1 MEGMHIQTYTAVG
14 AAPTKAR
21 ETYRHK
27 VMQGKEP
34 DKRYNGYTSCL
45 LVTAYG
51 RMVLAEFDHDNKPT
65 HTLPFI
71 NTQKERFDMWLLK
84 KYGLP
89 FMYWNLMLRGLA

>member
-1 MEGMHIQTYTAVG
+1 MHIQTYTAVG

-34 DKRYNGYTSCL
+34 DKRYNGYTACP

-51 RMVLAEFDHDNKPT
+51 RMVLAEFDYTTTDP
-65 HTLPFI
+65 
-71 NTQKERFDMWLLK
+71 R
-84 KYGLP
+84 
-89 FMYWNLMLRGLA
+89 LASRSLTRRRSGSTCGYSRSTGCHLCIGT